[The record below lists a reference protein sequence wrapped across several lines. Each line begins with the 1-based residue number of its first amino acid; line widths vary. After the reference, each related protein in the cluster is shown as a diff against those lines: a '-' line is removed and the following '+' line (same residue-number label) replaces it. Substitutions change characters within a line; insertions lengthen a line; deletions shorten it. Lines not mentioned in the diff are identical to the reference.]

1 MSLLLNYIIDKIAAA
16 NALHGKKLKK
26 NTNSFDVI
34 YDAKAD
40 AFLTRYESVLRKKN
54 KTIDFAIDCYLQM
67 LADVN
72 YETVQFIRTGRYS
85 SQSFEEVR
93 KKVYANPGVMTYY
106 MHGLMLSQFL
116 WAHHYKIFTAFCDT
130 ILRKKQ
136 EIKHYLEIG
145 GGHGLY
151 LSEAVNALNGA
162 TDFTLVDISP
172 SSIEMTQEWLG
183 NAHVNYLVRDVFDF
197 NPDIKF
203 DFITMGEVLE
213 HVENP
218 VALLKKVSSLLTE
231 NGYLWITTPA
241 NAPAIDHIYLFRN
254 AAGIRT
260 VIYEAGFRIEEEMM
274 AYAEDVSD
282 EVAEK
287 FKVSMMYA
295 GLLKKNQINNK
306 R

>member
-1 MSLLLNYIIDKIAAA
+1 MSLLLNYIIDKIAAV
-16 NALHGKKLKK
+16 NTLHGKKLKK
-26 NTNSFDVI
+26 NLSSCEAV
-34 YDAKAD
+34 YYLKAD
-40 AFLTRYESVLRKKN
+40 TFLTTYQNLLRKKN
-54 KTIDFAIDCYLQM
+54 LTIDYAIDCYLQM

-72 YETVQFIRTGRYS
+72 YETVQFIRTGCYS
-85 SQSFEEVR
+85 STSFEEVR
-93 KKVYANPGVMTYY
+93 QKVYANTEVMTYY

-116 WAHHYKIFTAFCDT
+116 WTHHYKILAAFCDT

-136 EIKHYLEIG
+136 EVKRYLEIG

-151 LSEAVNALNGA
+151 LSEAISTLNRE

-172 SSIEMTQEWLG
+172 GSVEMTKEWLG
-183 NAHVNYLVRDVFDF
+183 NANVNYLVQDIFDY
-197 NPDIKF
+197 NPDNKF

-218 VALLKKVSSLLTE
+218 VALLKKVSTLLTE
-231 NGYLWITTPA
+231 NGYLWVTTPT

-254 AAGIRT
+254 TNDIHQIIT
-260 VIYEAGFRIEEEMM
+260 EAGFDIAEETT
-274 AYAEDVSD
+274 AYAEEVSA

-295 GLLKKNQINNK
+295 GLLKKK
-306 R
+306 SS

>member
-1 MSLLLNYIIDKIAAA
+1 MSLLLNYIIDKISAA
-16 NALHGKKLKK
+16 NTLHGKKLKK
-26 NTNSFDVI
+26 NLSSC
-34 YDAKAD
+34 DAAYYLKAET
-40 AFLTRYESVLRKKN
+40 FLTAYVNMLRKQN
-54 KTIDFAIDCYLQM
+54 LTIDYAIDCYLQM

-254 AAGIRT
+254 ISDIHQ
-260 VIYEAGFRIEEEMM
+260 VIADAGFEIAEETT
-274 AYAEDVSD
+274 AYAEDVAAD
-282 EVAEK
+282 IAEK

-295 GLLKKNQINNK
+295 GLLKKSDK
-306 R
+306 

>member
-1 MSLLLNYIIDKIAAA
+1 MSLLLNYIVDKISAA
-16 NALHGKKLKK
+16 NTLHGKKLKK
-26 NTNSFDVI
+26 NLSSC
-34 YDAKAD
+34 DAAYYLKAET
-40 AFLTRYESVLRKKN
+40 FLTAYVNMLRKQN
-54 KTIDFAIDCYLQM
+54 LTIDYAIDCYLQM

-72 YETVQFIRTGRYS
+72 YETVQFIRTGNYS

-93 KKVYANPGVMTYY
+93 KKVYDNPGIMTYY
-106 MHGLMLSQFL
+106 MHGLLLSQFL
-116 WAHHYKIFTAFCDT
+116 WVHHYKIFTAFGNT
-130 ILRKKQ
+130 VSKNSHQ
-136 EIKHYLEIG
+136 IKNYLEIG

-151 LSEAVNALNGA
+151 LSEAISILGLEK
-162 TDFTLVDISP
+162 DFTLVDISP
-172 SSIEMTQEWLG
+172 SSVEMTKNMLG
-183 NAHVNYLVRDVFDF
+183 DKKVHYVLRDIFEYE
-197 NPDIKF
+197 PEKPF

-213 HVENP
+213 HVEDP
-218 VALLKKVSSLLTE
+218 VALLRKAGTLLTE
-231 NGYLWITTPA
+231 NGSLWITTPA

-306 R
+306 Q